1 MGMTRPVR
9 FASAALLFC
18 LSFAGASCGFSD
30 ADGGSLRRGDEAFAR
45 GDYPEALAEYRLA
58 LRQGARDVEVLARA
72 AHAYAR
78 VGRIDEARDHYAEAI
93 AVDPGMADL
102 AVSDFL
108 RIARGAVQ
116 RRDGIA
122 AAASVEAAVALQPG
136 VSLSGLSLP
145 LARHFASN
153 GQFGEALP
161 FFQKALREVG
171 ADPDVV
177 FEMAQV
183 HEELGDC
190 DRALEFFDQI
200 REQVSIARQSEV
212 DWHIGNCSFELA
224 QEAWQAGDSEEAL
237 LRYQTTLALGEPRNR
252 LAQAWFDTG
261 ELLAAR
267 GECTAAVQAFEQVLR
282 EELAGG
288 GVLVGRARDRI
299 DDIRFR
305 RARTGPC

>member
-1 MGMTRPVR
+1 MIQPLRY
-9 FASAALLFC
+9 SLLALL
-18 LSFAGASCGFSD
+18 LLVLTTASCGFGD

-58 LRQGARDVEVLARA
+58 LRQGSRDVEVLARA

-93 AVDPGMADL
+93 AVDPAVADL

-122 AAASVEAAVALQPG
+122 AAASVDAAVSLQPG
-136 VSLSGLSLP
+136 VSLSGLSLS

-161 FFQKALREVG
+161 FFQKALREIG
-171 ADPDVV
+171 ADPEVV

-190 DRALEFFDQI
+190 DRALEFFAQI
-200 REQVSIARQSEV
+200 REEVSVARRSEV
-212 DWHIGNCSFELA
+212 DWHVGNCSFELA
-224 QEAWQAGDSEEAL
+224 REAWEAGDGEEAL
-237 LRYQTTLALGEPRNR
+237 ARYQTTLSLGEPKNR
-252 LAQAWFDTG
+252 LAQAWYDTA
-261 ELLAAR
+261 ELLAAK
-267 GECTAAVQAFEQVLR
+267 GECTGAVQAFEQVLR

-288 GVLVGRARDRI
+288 GILVGRARDRI

-305 RARTGPC
+305 RGRNGPC